1 LALREHP
8 RRGDVTARLV
18 ELDPRIAAAARQC
31 AAAAGLAQV
40 EVVTGD
46 AAQTGVY
53 TGLVPASLVLACGV
67 FGNITD
73 GDVARTIRC
82 CTGLCAPGGTVV
94 WTRARREPDL
104 IPQICDWFAAEG
116 FALVGV
122 SEPGTGWAVGAHRF
136 EEQSTTLPDQ
146 KMFTF
151 AGYDVLGRAATAI
164 RTCEDG
170 SGLRQRGQDVL
181 SRAAPRSV
189 REERDWR
196 PRKCEAALPGLDDEL
211 GGRSPDRGRTAMRG
225 RTAAPDEQGAGHR
238 SERRREDQDR
248 LQAAGYPGSVA
259 PDRLRAP
266 GDPAADPGQP
276 GPDLLDPGYLLVP
289 GEPGKDGEQRDQA
302 GI

>member
-53 TGLVPASLVLACGV
+53 AGLVPASLVLACGV

-136 EEQSTTLPDQ
+136 EGQSTTLPDQ

-151 AGYDVLGRAATAI
+151 VGYDVLREGR
-164 RTCEDG
+164 D
-170 SGLRQRGQDVL
+170 
-181 SRAAPRSV
+181 RA
-189 REERDWR
+189 
-196 PRKCEAALPGLDDEL
+196 
-211 GGRSPDRGRTAMRG
+211 
-225 RTAAPDEQGAGHR
+225 
-238 SERRREDQDR
+238 
-248 LQAAGYPGSVA
+248 
-259 PDRLRAP
+259 
-266 GDPAADPGQP
+266 
-276 GPDLLDPGYLLVP
+276 
-289 GEPGKDGEQRDQA
+289 
-302 GI
+302 

>member
-1 LALREHP
+1 MSTGRDWAAWHEAYDNPDAPLTQRLLAVQARINEALDRAPRGPLPAISICAGQGRDLIGALREHP

-18 ELDPRIAAAARQC
+18 ELDPRIAAAARQR

-53 TGLVPASLVLACGV
+53 AGLVPASLVLACGV

-136 EEQSTTLPDQ
+136 VGQSMTLPDQ

-151 AGYDVLGRAATAI
+151 VGYDVLREGR
-164 RTCEDG
+164 D
-170 SGLRQRGQDVL
+170 
-181 SRAAPRSV
+181 RA
-189 REERDWR
+189 
-196 PRKCEAALPGLDDEL
+196 
-211 GGRSPDRGRTAMRG
+211 
-225 RTAAPDEQGAGHR
+225 
-238 SERRREDQDR
+238 
-248 LQAAGYPGSVA
+248 
-259 PDRLRAP
+259 
-266 GDPAADPGQP
+266 
-276 GPDLLDPGYLLVP
+276 
-289 GEPGKDGEQRDQA
+289 
-302 GI
+302 